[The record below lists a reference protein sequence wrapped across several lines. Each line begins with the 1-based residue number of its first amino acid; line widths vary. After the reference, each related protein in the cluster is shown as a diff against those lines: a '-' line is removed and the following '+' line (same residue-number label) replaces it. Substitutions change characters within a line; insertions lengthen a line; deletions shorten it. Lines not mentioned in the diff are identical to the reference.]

1 MLILNMFCFL
11 VRWSYHFLL
20 VNMILFTQSIFSM
33 EQIFI
38 HLKQCCTF
46 FFQNEVLFKSW
57 DEIFK
62 ETKNG
67 TANIQNNRHI
77 FSFDGK
83 DVMTDDTW

>member
-1 MLILNMFCFL
+1 ML
-11 VRWSYHFLL
+11 H
-20 VNMILFTQSIFSM
+20 
-33 EQIFI
+33 
-38 HLKQCCTF
+38 F